1 MFQDVAGIW
10 KVLVREDFLC
20 TKWRL
25 MRRTFVGVSLLAMA
39 VCQSATI

>member
-10 KVLVREDFLC
+10 KVLVHEEFFMHQMEAMTAHL
-20 TKWRL
+20 
-25 MRRTFVGVSLLAMA
+25 VGVSLLAMA